1 MIVADFRSIMKKLFL
16 MGAVAS
22 LGLLASCSSDDDLST
37 GGNGKDGLQQ
47 IKIGMGVQANVATRG
62 TGTVGAVGAENNT
75 WAKQTVNVYMLNK
88 GTLDLAKFGEDPIYE
103 NTVLTTPADNASG
116 IATELVEG
124 VPQYKYY
131 PTTKTAFD
139 FWGYRL
145 DDADATTAADQE
157 GSATAAAIKSNK
169 FVPYTSGDSL
179 LIGFNIDG
187 TQDIMAGKAVPT
199 EEEIAKCGGE
209 DNIYSAFAARRD
221 VQPNIKFE
229 HLLSRLNFQV
239 LAGAESTTD
248 ANTGVKVTGITV
260 KSKATGKLVIA
271 YKGAETTFANV
282 SDQLIVDKYA
292 DEVKEAA
299 LYKDLVVKQR
309 AASSTSLTDNLVDLD
324 PVTPKWNNGM
334 AMATQVGEALLA
346 IPADKY
352 EITINLKQK
361 VQVKGDK
368 GHPTDPDDFQEKEYT
383 YTADL
388 KNTVNPEKGFE
399 PGYSYNVTITV
410 YGLSEIQITTTL
422 IPWKDGGNIEMN
434 PEDETFGA
442 TTTNNAYE
450 WAEIADPTTT
460 GATVEPTTYA
470 TVEAL
475 KAAVAANASNSGKIY
490 KVGSTETDWTYYQC
504 KVKVVTPAPTV
515 KYEFDTYEF
524 QEGDVV
530 EAGEFADLDAL
541 KDAVTADDTTE
552 GKIYKVGTSE
562 PYSYYKVTKHVTG
575 A

>member
-1 MIVADFRSIMKKLFL
+1 MKKLFL

-62 TGTVGAVGAENNT
+62 TGTVGAVGEKENT

-116 IATELVEG
+116 IATELVGG
-124 VPQYKYY
+124 VAQYKYY

-145 DDADATTAADQE
+145 DDADVTAAEDRD

-199 EEEIAKCGGE
+199 EEEIAKCGSE

-271 YKGAETTFANV
+271 YKGEAAFENV
-282 SDQLIVDKYA
+282 SNQLIVDKYA

-309 AASSTSLTDNLVDLD
+309 GATAALTENLVDLE

-368 GHPTDPDDFQEKEYT
+368 NHPTDPDDFQEKEYT

-442 TTTNNAYE
+442 TTANKAYE
-450 WAEIADPTTT
+450 WAALEGDPTTT

-490 KVGSTETDWTYYQC
+490 KVGSTETGWTYYQC
-504 KVKVVTPAPTV
+504 KVKATTPAPTPTV
-515 KYEFDTYEF
+515 TFEFDTYTF
-524 QEGDVV
+524 QEGVDTA
-530 EAGEFADLDAL
+530 EEPAYDTLELL
-541 KDAVTADDTTE
+541 KAAVTADATTE

-562 PYSYYKVTKHVTG
+562 PYTYYKVTKHTSG
-575 A
+575 E

>member
-1 MIVADFRSIMKKLFL
+1 

-62 TGTVGAVGAENNT
+62 TGTVGAVGEKENK
-75 WAKQTVNVYMLNK
+75 WANQTVNVYMLNK
-88 GTLDLAKFGEDPIYE
+88 GTLELAKFGEDPIYN
-103 NTVLTTPADNASG
+103 NTVLTTPDGNVSG
-116 IATELVEG
+116 IATELVNG
-124 VPQYKYY
+124 VAQYKYY

-145 DDADATTAADQE
+145 DDANDTTATNQE
-157 GSATAAAIKSNK
+157 GSATAAAIENNK
-169 FVPYTSGDSL
+169 FVPYISGDSL
-179 LIGFNIDG
+179 LIGFKIDG

-199 EEEIAKCGGE
+199 DEEITKCGGA

-239 LAGAESTTD
+239 LDGKKTETTD
-248 ANTGVKVTGITV
+248 PDKAVKVTGITV

-271 YKGAETTFANV
+271 YQGETTTFANV
-282 SDQLIVDKYA
+282 SDQLIVDKDDDA
-292 DEVKEAA
+292 EKDAA
-299 LYKDLVVKQR
+299 LLKELKVMQRNGSNLNADLV
-309 AASSTSLTDNLVDLD
+309 ALE

-346 IPADKY
+346 IPADQY
-352 EITINLKQK
+352 EITINLEQQ

-368 GHPTDPDDFQEKEYT
+368 DHPTPDDYQPKKYT

-388 KNTVNPEKGFE
+388 KNTVNQENGFE

-434 PEDETFGA
+434 PEDETFGEN
-442 TTTNNAYE
+442 TTNNAYE
-450 WAEIADPTTT
+450 WVKLDSKPA
-460 GATVEPTTYA
+460 GAIFEETKYA
-470 TVEAL
+470 TVDDL
-475 KAAVAANASNSGKIY
+475 KKAVVPNASNSGKIY
-490 KVGSTETDWTYYQC
+490 MVGTGEPYEYYQC
-504 KVKVVTPAPTV
+504 KVKVVTPAPTPTV
-515 KYEFDTYEF
+515 TFELTDYTSSYNEGSDVIAGTYENLTKL
-524 QEGDVV
+524 E
-530 EAGEFADLDAL
+530 EAGVAKEEN
-541 KDAVTADDTTE
+541 E
-552 GKIYKVGTSE
+552 GKIYKVGTEESG
-562 PYSYYKVTKHVTG
+562 YTYYKVTKHNSG
-575 A
+575 E

>member
-1 MIVADFRSIMKKLFL
+1 

-62 TGTVGAVGAENNT
+62 TGTVGAVGEKENT
-75 WAKQTVNVYMLNK
+75 WANQTVNVYMLNK
-88 GTLDLAKFGEDPIYE
+88 GTLELAKFGEDPIYN
-103 NTVLTTPADNASG
+103 NTVLTTPDGNASG
-116 IATELVEG
+116 IATELVDG
-124 VPQYKYY
+124 VAQYKYY

-145 DDADATTAADQE
+145 DDANDTTATDQD
-157 GSATAAAIKSNK
+157 GSATAAAIKNNK

-179 LIGFNIDG
+179 LIGFKIDG

-199 EEEIAKCGGE
+199 EEEITKCGGK

-239 LAGAESTTD
+239 LDGKKTETTD
-248 ANTGVKVTGITV
+248 PDKAVKVTGITV

-271 YKGAETTFANV
+271 YQGAKTTFENV
-282 SDQLIVDKYA
+282 SDQLIVDKDA
-292 DEVKEAA
+292 DSEKDAA
-299 LYKDLVVKQR
+299 LLKELKVKQR
-309 AASSTSLTDNLVDLD
+309 ESASSPLTDNLVDLK

-368 GHPTDPDDFQEKEYT
+368 GTPQEGDFEEKEYT
-383 YTADL
+383 YEADL
-388 KNTVNPEKGFE
+388 KNTVNQEKGFE

-422 IPWKDGGNIEMN
+422 TPWKDGGNIEMN

-442 TTTNNAYE
+442 TTTNNDYE
-450 WAEIADPTTT
+450 WAKIADPTGTPSVK
-460 GATVEPTTYA
+460 VEETTYA
-470 TVEAL
+470 TVDNL

-490 KVGSTETDWTYYQC
+490 KVGTGDPYEYYQC
-504 KVKVVTPAPTV
+504 KVKVVTPAPTPTV
-515 KYEFDTYEF
+515 TFELTDYTTSYNEESDPIAYTYKNYPEL
-524 QEGDVV
+524 E
-530 EAGEFADLDAL
+530 EAGVA
-541 KDAVTADDTTE
+541 TAENE
-552 GKIYKVGTSE
+552 GKIYQVGTSA
-562 PYSYYKVTKHVTG
+562 PYTYYKVTKHTSG
-575 A
+575 E

>member
-1 MIVADFRSIMKKLFL
+1 

-62 TGTVGAVGAENNT
+62 TGTVGAVGEKENT

-88 GTLDLAKFGEDPIYE
+88 GTLDLAMFGDDPIYE

-116 IATELVEG
+116 IATEFVND

-145 DDADATTAADQE
+145 DDANDTTATNQE
-157 GSATAAAIKSNK
+157 GSATAAAIENNK
-169 FVPYTSGDSL
+169 FVPYTNGDSL
-179 LIGFNIDG
+179 LIGFKIDG

-199 EEEIAKCGGE
+199 EEDIRKCDGE
-209 DNIYSAFAARRD
+209 ANIYSAFAARRD
-221 VQPNIKFE
+221 VQPKIKFE

-239 LAGAESTTD
+239 LDGKKTETTD
-248 ANTGVKVTGITV
+248 PDKAVKVTGITV

-271 YKGAETTFANV
+271 YQGAETTFENV
-282 SDQLIVDKYA
+282 SDQLIVDKDA
-292 DEVKEAA
+292 DSEKDAA
-299 LYKDLVVKQR
+299 LLKELKVKQR
-309 AASSTSLTDNLVDLD
+309 AEGAPLTQNLEDLT

-368 GHPTDPDDFQEKEYT
+368 GTPQEGDFEEKEYT
-383 YTADL
+383 YEADL

-434 PEDETFGA
+434 PEDETFGE

-450 WAEIADPTTT
+450 WAEIADPTSTPSVK
-460 GATVEPTTYA
+460 VEETTYA
-470 TVEAL
+470 TVDDL

-490 KVGSTETDWTYYQC
+490 KVGSEGSWKYYQC
-504 KVKVVTPAPTV
+504 KVKATTPAPAPTV
-515 KYEFDTYEF
+515 TYEFDTYTF
-524 QEGDVV
+524 QEGVDTA
-530 EAGEFADLDAL
+530 EEPAYDTLELL
-541 KDAVTADDTTE
+541 KAAVTADATTE
-552 GKIYKVGTSE
+552 GKIYKVGTSD
-562 PYSYYKVTKHVTG
+562 PYTYYKVTKHTSG
-575 A
+575 E

>member
-1 MIVADFRSIMKKLFL
+1 MKKLFL

-62 TGTVGAVGAENNT
+62 TGTVGAVGEKENT

-116 IATELVEG
+116 IATELVGG
-124 VPQYKYY
+124 VAQYKYY

-145 DDADATTAADQE
+145 DDADVTAAEDRD

-199 EEEIAKCGGE
+199 EEEIAKCGSE

-271 YKGAETTFANV
+271 YKGEAAFENV
-282 SDQLIVDKYA
+282 SNQLIVDKYA

-309 AASSTSLTDNLVDLD
+309 GATAALTENLVDLE

-368 GHPTDPDDFQEKEYT
+368 NHPTDPDDFQEKEYT

-442 TTTNNAYE
+442 TTANKAYE
-450 WAEIADPTTT
+450 WAALEGDPTTT

-470 TVEAL
+470 TVEDL

-490 KVGSTETDWTYYQC
+490 KVGSTETGWTYYQC
-504 KVKVVTPAPTV
+504 KVKATTPAPTPTV
-515 KYEFDTYEF
+515 TFEFDTYTF
-524 QEGDVV
+524 QEGVDTA
-530 EAGEFADLDAL
+530 EEPAYDTLELL
-541 KDAVTADDTTE
+541 KAAVTADETTE

-562 PYSYYKVTKHVTG
+562 PYTYYKVTKHTSG
-575 A
+575 E

>member
-1 MIVADFRSIMKKLFL
+1 

-62 TGTVGAVGAENNT
+62 TGTVGAVGEKENT

-199 EEEIAKCGGE
+199 EEEITKCGGE

-221 VQPNIKFE
+221 VQPNIKFD

-271 YKGAETTFANV
+271 YQGAETTFANV

-309 AASSTSLTDNLVDLD
+309 AASSTSLTDNLVDLE

-442 TTTNNAYE
+442 TTANNAYE
-450 WAEIADPTTT
+450 WAALAAEPA
-460 GATVEPTTYA
+460 GATVEATTYESL
-470 TVEAL
+470 EAL

-490 KVGSTETDWTYYQC
+490 KVGSTETGWTYYQC
-504 KVKVVTPAPTV
+504 KVKATTPAPTPTV
-515 KYEFDTYEF
+515 TFEFDTYTF
-524 QEGDVV
+524 QEGVDTA
-530 EAGEFADLDAL
+530 EEPAYDTLELL
-541 KDAVTADDTTE
+541 KAAVTADATTE
-552 GKIYKVGTSE
+552 GKIYKVGTSD
-562 PYSYYKVTKHVTG
+562 PYTYYKVTKHTSG
-575 A
+575 E

>member
-1 MIVADFRSIMKKLFL
+1 MKKLFL

-62 TGTVGAVGAENNT
+62 TGTVGAVGEKENT
-75 WAKQTVNVYMLNK
+75 WANQTVNVYMLNK

-116 IATELVEG
+116 IATEFDRDGTTPL
-124 VPQYKYY
+124 YKYY

-145 DDADATTAADQE
+145 DDANKATGIENQE
-157 GSATAAAIKSNK
+157 GTDSKVAVKNGE
-169 FVPYTSGDSL
+169 FVPYISSDSL
-179 LIGFNIDG
+179 LIGFQIDG

-199 EEEIAKCGGE
+199 DVDITKCGGE

-239 LAGAESTTD
+239 LDGKKTETKDENKA
-248 ANTGVKVTGITV
+248 VKVTGITV

-271 YKGAETTFANV
+271 YKGEAAFKNV
-282 SDQLIVDKYA
+282 SNQLIVDRDDDAEK
-292 DEVKEAA
+292 DAA
-299 LYKDLVVKQR
+299 LLKELKVKQR
-309 AASSTSLTDNLVDLD
+309 ASASSPLTDNLVDLQ

-352 EITINLKQK
+352 EITINLQQR

-368 GHPTDPDDFQEKEYT
+368 KNPNEETDFQNKEYT

-388 KNTVNPEKGFE
+388 KNTVNPENGFE

-410 YGLSEIQITTTL
+410 YGLSEIVITTTL
-422 IPWKDGGNIEMN
+422 TPWKDGGNIEMN

-442 TTTNNAYE
+442 TTANNAYE
-450 WAEIADPTTT
+450 WAEIVDPTGTL
-460 GATVEPTTYA
+460 GVQVEKTTYESLDSLE
-470 TVEAL
+470 T
-475 KAAVAANASNSGKIY
+475 AVAANASNSGKIY
-490 KVGSTETDWTYYQC
+490 KVGTGEPYKYYQC
-504 KVKVVTPAPTV
+504 KVKVGTTPAPAATYTLDEYTFQV
-515 KYEFDTYEF
+515 GDAEEATYDTKE
-524 QEGDVV
+524 Q
-530 EAGEFADLDAL
+530 LDA
-541 KDAVTADDTTE
+541 AGVATAENE
-552 GKIYKVGTSE
+552 GKIYKVGTSD
-562 PYSYYKVTKHVTG
+562 PYTYYKVTKHTSG
-575 A
+575 E

>member
-1 MIVADFRSIMKKLFL
+1 MKKLFL

-62 TGTVGAVGAENNT
+62 TGTVGAVGEKENT

-124 VPQYKYY
+124 VAQYKYY

-145 DDADATTAADQE
+145 DDANDTTATDQD

-169 FVPYTSGDSL
+169 FVPYISGDSL
-179 LIGFNIDG
+179 LIGFKIDG

-199 EEEIAKCGGE
+199 DEEITKCGGA

-248 ANTGVKVTGITV
+248 DNTGVKVTGITV

-271 YKGAETTFANV
+271 YKGAAAFENV
-282 SDQLIVDKYA
+282 SDQLIVDKY
-292 DEVKEAA
+292 ENPETEAA

-309 AASSTSLTDNLVDLD
+309 TLGAPLTQNLEALE

-334 AMATQVGEALLA
+334 ALATQVGEALLA

-352 EITINLKQK
+352 DITINLQQK

-368 GHPTDPDDFQEKEYT
+368 NSPVDPDDFQTKDYT
-383 YTADL
+383 YTAEL
-388 KNTVNPEKGFE
+388 NNTVNPEKGFE

-410 YGLSEIQITTTL
+410 YGLSEIKITTTL

-450 WAEIADPTTT
+450 WVALEGDPTLT
-460 GATVEPTTYA
+460 GATAETTTY
-470 TVEAL
+470 ESLDAL

-490 KVGSTETDWTYYQC
+490 KVGSEGSWTYYQC
-504 KVKVVTPAPTV
+504 KVKVVTPPAPAATYTLDEYTFQV
-515 KYEFDTYEF
+515 GDAEEATYDTKE
-524 QEGDVV
+524 Q
-530 EAGEFADLDAL
+530 LDA
-541 KDAVTADDTTE
+541 AGVATAENE
-552 GKIYKVGTSE
+552 GKIYKVGTSD
-562 PYSYYKVTKHVTG
+562 PYTYYKVTKHTSG
-575 A
+575 E

>member
-1 MIVADFRSIMKKLFL
+1 

-62 TGTVGAVGAENNT
+62 TGTVGAVGAENNK
-75 WAKQTVNVYMLNK
+75 WAGQAVNVYMLDK
-88 GTLDLAKFGEDPIYE
+88 GTLDLAKFGGVPIYE
-103 NTVLTTPADNASG
+103 NTVLTTPTDNASG
-116 IATELVEG
+116 IATELVGG
-124 VPQYKYY
+124 VAQYKYY

-145 DDADATTAADQE
+145 DDADVTAAGDQD
-157 GSATAAAIKSNK
+157 GSATAAAIENNK
-169 FVPYTSGDSL
+169 FVPYISSDSL
-179 LIGFNIDG
+179 LIGFKIDG

-199 EEEIAKCGGE
+199 VEEIAKCGGE
-209 DNIYSAFAARRD
+209 DNIYSAFAARRE

-239 LAGAESTTD
+239 LDGKKTETTD
-248 ANTGVKVTGITV
+248 PDKAVKVTGITV

-271 YKGAETTFANV
+271 YKGAAAFENV
-282 SDQLIVDKYA
+282 SDQLIVDNDA
-292 DEVKEAA
+292 DSVKDAA
-299 LYKDLVVKQR
+299 LLKELKVMKR
-309 AASSTSLTDNLVDLD
+309 ADGAALTDKLVDLT

-368 GHPTDPDDFQEKEYT
+368 GTPQEGDFEEKEYT
-383 YTADL
+383 YEADL
-388 KNTVNPEKGFE
+388 TNTVNPEKGFE

-410 YGLSEIQITTTL
+410 YGLSEIVITTTL
-422 IPWKDGGNIEMN
+422 TPWKDGGNIEMN
-434 PEDETFGA
+434 PEDETFGE
-442 TTTNNAYE
+442 TTANNAYE
-450 WAEIADPTTT
+450 WAEIADPTGTL
-460 GATVEPTTYA
+460 GVQVEKTTYA
-470 TVEAL
+470 TVDDL

-490 KVGSTETDWTYYQC
+490 KVGSEGSWKYYQC
-504 KVKVVTPAPTV
+504 KVKVVTPPAPAA
-515 KYEFDTYEF
+515 TYTLETYTF
-524 QEGDVV
+524 QVGVDHV
-530 EAGEFADLDAL
+530 EASYDTKEQLEADGVA
-541 KDAVTADDTTE
+541 TAENE
-552 GKIYKVGTSE
+552 GKIYQVGTSD
-562 PYSYYKVTKHVTG
+562 PYTYYMVTKHTSG
-575 A
+575 E

>member
-1 MIVADFRSIMKKLFL
+1 

-62 TGTVGAVGAENNT
+62 TGTVGAVGEKENT
-75 WAKQTVNVYMLNK
+75 WANQTVNVYMLNK
-88 GTLDLAKFGEDPIYE
+88 GTLDLAKFGDDPIYD

-124 VPQYKYY
+124 KAQYKYY

-145 DDADATTAADQE
+145 DDANKATGIEDQE
-157 GSATAAAIKSNK
+157 GTDSKVAVTSGE

-179 LIGFNIDG
+179 LIGFKIDG

-199 EEEIAKCGGE
+199 EEEITKCGGE
-209 DNIYSAFAARRD
+209 DNIYSAFAARRE

-239 LAGAESTTD
+239 LAGAESTT
-248 ANTGVKVTGITV
+248 NTKTGVNVTGITV

-271 YKGAETTFANV
+271 YQGEATTFANV
-282 SDQLIVDKYA
+282 SDQLIVDKDA
-292 DEVKEAA
+292 DAEKDAA
-299 LYKDLVVKQR
+299 LLKELKVMQRDGSNLNADLVALQ
-309 AASSTSLTDNLVDLD
+309 

-334 AMATQVGEALLA
+334 ALATQVGEALLA

-352 EITINLKQK
+352 EITINLKQR

-368 GHPTDPDDFQEKEYT
+368 NSPNEETDFQDKEYT

-410 YGLSEIQITTTL
+410 YGLSEIKITTTL

-442 TTTNNAYE
+442 TTANNAYE
-450 WAEIADPTTT
+450 WAEIADPTAA
-460 GATVEPTTYA
+460 GADVETTTYESL
-470 TVEAL
+470 EAL
-475 KAAVAANASNSGKIY
+475 QAAVAANASNSGKIY
-490 KVGSTETDWTYYQC
+490 NVGTAETSWKWYQC
-504 KVKVVTPAPTV
+504 KVKTTTPAPAPTV
-515 KYEFDTYEF
+515 TYEFDTYTF
-524 QEGDVV
+524 QEGDPVV
-530 EAGEFADLDAL
+530 ATYGTLEEL
-541 KDAVTADDTTE
+541 KAAVTADNTTE
-552 GKIYKVGTSE
+552 NNIYKVGTGE
-562 PYSYYKVTKHVTG
+562 PYSYYKVTKHTTG
-575 A
+575 E

>member
-1 MIVADFRSIMKKLFL
+1 

-88 GTLDLAKFGEDPIYE
+88 GTLDVAMFGTDPIYE
-103 NTVLTTPADNASG
+103 NTVLTTPTDNASG
-116 IATELVEG
+116 IASELDEHG
-124 VPQYKYY
+124 VAQYKYY

-145 DDADATTAADQE
+145 DDADVTAAGDQD
-157 GSATAAAIKSNK
+157 GSATAAAIKSGK
-169 FVPYTSGDSL
+169 FVPYTSEDSL
-179 LIGFNIDG
+179 LIGFQIDG

-199 EEEIAKCGGE
+199 EEEMNKCGGE
-209 DNIYSAFAARRD
+209 ENIYSAFAARRD

-271 YKGAETTFANV
+271 YKGAAAFENV
-282 SDQLIVDKYA
+282 SDQLIVDKY
-292 DEVKEAA
+292 ENPETEAA

-309 AASSTSLTDNLVDLD
+309 TDGAPLTDNLVDLD

-334 AMATQVGEALLA
+334 ALATQVGEALLA
-346 IPADKY
+346 IPANEY
-352 EITINLKQK
+352 EITINLQQK

-368 GHPTDPDDFQEKEYT
+368 GHPTDPDDFQTKDYT
-383 YTADL
+383 YTAEL
-388 KNTVNPEKGFE
+388 KNTVNPDKGFE

-442 TTTNNAYE
+442 TTANNAYE
-450 WAEIADPTTT
+450 WALLDAEPT

-490 KVGSTETDWTYYQC
+490 KVGSTETGWTYYQC
-504 KVKVVTPAPTV
+504 KVKATTPAPTV
-515 KYEFDTYEF
+515 TFEFDTYTF
-524 QEGDVV
+524 QEGVDTA
-530 EAGEFADLDAL
+530 EEPAYATLELL
-541 KDAVTADDTTE
+541 KAAVTADATTE

-562 PYSYYKVTKHVTG
+562 PYTYYKVTKHTSG
-575 A
+575 E

>member
-1 MIVADFRSIMKKLFL
+1 MKKLFL

-88 GTLDLAKFGEDPIYE
+88 GTLDLAKFGDDPIYE

-116 IATELVEG
+116 IASELVGG

-145 DDADATTAADQE
+145 DDANDATGTADQE
-157 GSATAAAIKSNK
+157 GTDSKVAVTSGKY
-169 FVPYTSGDSL
+169 VPYTSGDSL
-179 LIGFNIDG
+179 LIGFKIDG

-199 EEEIAKCGGE
+199 EEEIAKCGGV

-248 ANTGVKVTGITV
+248 VNTGVKVTGITV

-271 YKGAETTFANV
+271 YQGEATTFANV
-282 SDQLIVDKYA
+282 SDQLIVDKDA
-292 DEVKEAA
+292 DAEKDAA
-299 LYKDLVVKQR
+299 LLKELKVMQR
-309 AASSTSLTDNLVDLD
+309 DASSTSLTDNLVDLQ

-334 AMATQVGEALLA
+334 ALATQVGEALLA
-346 IPADKY
+346 IPANEY
-352 EITINLKQK
+352 EITINLQQK

-368 GHPTDPDDFQEKEYT
+368 SSPTDPDDFQTKDYT

-388 KNTVNPEKGFE
+388 KNTVNPDKGFE

-442 TTTNNAYE
+442 TTANNAYE
-450 WAEIADPTTT
+450 WVALEGDPTLT
-460 GATVEPTTYA
+460 GATAETTTYESL
-470 TVEAL
+470 EAL

-490 KVGSTETDWTYYQC
+490 KVGSTETGWTYYQC
-504 KVKVVTPAPTV
+504 KVKVVTPPAPAAT
-515 KYEFDTYEF
+515 YTFDEYTF
-524 QEGDVV
+524 QEGDAV
-530 EAGEFADLDAL
+530 EATYGTKEELEGAVRANAD
-541 KDAVTADDTTE
+541 TE
-552 GKIYKVGTSE
+552 NKIYKVGTD
-562 PYSYYKVTKHVTG
+562 PDVKYYKVTKHVAG

>member
-1 MIVADFRSIMKKLFL
+1 MKKLFL

-37 GGNGKDGLQQ
+37 GGNSKDGLQQ

-62 TGTVGAVGAENNT
+62 TGTVGAVGEKDNT

-88 GTLDLAKFGEDPIYE
+88 GTLDVAKFGEDPIYE

-116 IATELVEG
+116 IATELVG
-124 VPQYKYY
+124 GLAQYKYY

-145 DDADATTAADQE
+145 DDAVKTTAEDQD
-157 GSATAAAIKSNK
+157 GSATAAAIKSGR
-169 FVPYTSGDSL
+169 FVPYTSEDSL
-179 LIGFNIDG
+179 LIGFKIDG

-199 EEEIAKCGGE
+199 EDEITACGGE
-209 DNIYSAFAARRD
+209 DNIYSAFAARRN

-239 LAGAESTTD
+239 LDGKDTPTTD
-248 ANTGVKVTGITV
+248 EDKAVKVTGITV

-271 YKGAETTFANV
+271 YKGEAAFENV
-282 SDQLIVDKYA
+282 SNQLIVDKYA
-292 DEVKEAA
+292 DEEKEAA
-299 LYKDLVVKQR
+299 LYTDLVVKQR
-309 AASSTSLTDNLVDLD
+309 AEHALLTDNLVDLQ

-352 EITINLKQK
+352 EITINLQQK

-368 GHPTDPDDFQEKEYT
+368 ATPQEDDFQTKDYT
-383 YTADL
+383 YVADL
-388 KNTVNPEKGFE
+388 KNTVNPDKGFE

-422 IPWKDGGNIEMN
+422 TPWKDGGNIEMN

-442 TTTNNAYE
+442 TTTNKAYE
-450 WAEIADPTTT
+450 WAEIADPTTA
-460 GATVEPTTYA
+460 GADVETTTYESL
-470 TVEAL
+470 EAL
-475 KAAVAANASNSGKIY
+475 QAAVAANASNSGKIY
-490 KVGSTETDWTYYQC
+490 KVGTAETSWKWYQC
-504 KVKVVTPAPTV
+504 KVKTTTPAPTV
-515 KYEFDTYEF
+515 TYSFDEYTLQESETEEATYETL
-524 QEGDVV
+524 EK
-530 EAGEFADLDAL
+530 L
-541 KDAVTADDTTE
+541 KAAVTANESTE
-552 GKIYKVGTSE
+552 NKIYKVGTSD
-562 PYSYYKVTKHVTG
+562 PYTYYKVTKHTTG
-575 A
+575 E

>member
-1 MIVADFRSIMKKLFL
+1 MKKLFL

-62 TGTVGAVGAENNT
+62 TGTVGAVGEKENT
-75 WAKQTVNVYMLNK
+75 WANQTVNVYMLNK
-88 GTLDLAKFGEDPIYE
+88 GTLDLAMFGEDPIYE

-116 IATELVEG
+116 IATEFVND

-145 DDADATTAADQE
+145 DDANDTTATDQE
-157 GSATAAAIKSNK
+157 GSATAAAIENNK
-169 FVPYTSGDSL
+169 FVPYLSGDSL
-179 LIGFNIDG
+179 LIGFKIDG

-209 DNIYSAFAARRD
+209 ENIYSAFAARRE

-239 LAGAESTTD
+239 LDGKKTEPTD
-248 ANTGVKVTGITV
+248 EDKAVKVTGITV

-271 YKGAETTFANV
+271 YKGAAAFENV
-282 SDQLIVDKYA
+282 SDQLIVDKDA
-292 DEVKEAA
+292 DSEKDAA
-299 LYKDLVVKQR
+299 LLKELKVKQR
-309 AASSTSLTDNLVDLD
+309 AEGAPLTQNLEDLT

-368 GHPTDPDDFQEKEYT
+368 LTPQEGDFEEKEYT
-383 YTADL
+383 YEADL
-388 KNTVNPEKGFE
+388 KNTANPGQGFE

-434 PEDETFGA
+434 PEDETFGE
-442 TTTNNAYE
+442 TTANNAYE
-450 WAEIADPTTT
+450 WAEIADPTGTL
-460 GATVEPTTYA
+460 GVQVEKTTYA
-470 TVEAL
+470 TVDDL

-490 KVGSTETDWTYYQC
+490 KVGSEGSWTYYQC
-504 KVKVVTPAPTV
+504 KVKVVTPPAPTPTV
-515 KYEFDTYEF
+515 TFELTDYTTSYNEGSDDIAGTYTNFSEL
-524 QEGDVV
+524 E
-530 EAGEFADLDAL
+530 EAGVAKEENVD
-541 KDAVTADDTTE
+541 
-552 GKIYKVGTSE
+552 KIYKVGTVESG
-562 PYSYYKVTKHVTG
+562 YTYYKVTKKTSG
-575 A
+575 E

>member
-1 MIVADFRSIMKKLFL
+1 

-37 GGNGKDGLQQ
+37 GGNGKDGLQK

-62 TGTVGAVGAENNT
+62 TGTVGAVGEKENT

-88 GTLDLAKFGEDPIYE
+88 GTLDLAMFGTTDPKPIYD

-116 IATELVEG
+116 IASELDENG
-124 VPQYKYY
+124 VAQYKYY
-131 PTTKTAFD
+131 PTTNTAFD

-145 DDADATTAADQE
+145 DDANKATGIEDQE
-157 GSATAAAIKSNK
+157 GTDSKVAVTSGQ

-179 LIGFNIDG
+179 LIGFKIDG

-199 EEEIAKCGGE
+199 EEEITKCGGE
-209 DNIYSAFAARRD
+209 NNIYSAFAARRE

-239 LAGAESTTD
+239 LDGKKTETTD
-248 ANTGVKVTGITV
+248 PDKAVKVTGITV

-271 YKGAETTFANV
+271 YKGEAAFENV
-282 SDQLIVDKYA
+282 SDQLIVDKDA
-292 DEVKEAA
+292 DTEKDAA
-299 LYKDLVVKQR
+299 LLKELEVKQR
-309 AASSTSLTDNLVDLD
+309 ADGAPLTQNLEALE

-368 GHPTDPDDFQEKEYT
+368 LNPQEGDFEEKPYT

-410 YGLSEIQITTTL
+410 YGLSEIVITTTL
-422 IPWKDGGNIEMN
+422 TPWKDGGNIEMN

-442 TTTNNAYE
+442 TTANNAYE
-450 WAEIADPTTT
+450 WAEIADPT
-460 GATVEPTTYA
+460 GATVEPTIEPITYA
-470 TVEAL
+470 SVEEL

-490 KVGSTETDWTYYQC
+490 KVDSEGSWKYYQC
-504 KVKVVTPAPTV
+504 KVKVVTPPAPAAT
-515 KYEFDTYEF
+515 YTFDEYTF
-524 QEGDVV
+524 QEGDAV
-530 EAGEFADLDAL
+530 EATYETKGELEA
-541 KDAVTADDTTE
+541 AVTANADTE
-552 GKIYKVGTSE
+552 NKIYKVGTSD
-562 PYSYYKVTKHVTG
+562 PYTYYIVKKQVG

>member
-1 MIVADFRSIMKKLFL
+1 

-37 GGNGKDGLQQ
+37 GGNGKDGLQK

-62 TGTVGAVGAENNT
+62 TGTVGAVGEKENT

-88 GTLDLAKFGEDPIYE
+88 GTLDLAKFGEDPIYK

-116 IATELVEG
+116 IASELDEHG
-124 VPQYKYY
+124 VAQYKYY

-145 DDADATTAADQE
+145 DDADVTAAEDKE

-169 FVPYTSGDSL
+169 FVPYTNGDSL

-199 EEEIAKCGGE
+199 EEEITKCGGE

-239 LAGAESTTD
+239 LDGKKTETTD
-248 ANTGVKVTGITV
+248 EDKAVKVTGITV

-271 YKGAETTFANV
+271 YQGEATTFANV
-282 SDQLIVDKYA
+282 SDQLIVDKDA
-292 DEVKEAA
+292 DAEKDAA
-299 LYKDLVVKQR
+299 LLKELKVMKR
-309 AASSTSLTDNLVDLD
+309 ADGAALTDKLVDLT

-352 EITINLKQK
+352 EITINLEQK

-368 GHPTDPDDFQEKEYT
+368 NSPTPDDFQTKEYT
-383 YTADL
+383 YNADL

-422 IPWKDGGNIEMN
+422 TPWKDGGNIEMN

-442 TTTNNAYE
+442 TTANNAYE
-450 WAEIADPTTT
+450 WVKLDSEPA
-460 GATVEPTTYA
+460 GATFEPTTYA
-470 TVEAL
+470 TVDDL

-490 KVGSTETDWTYYQC
+490 KVGSEGSWTYYQC
-504 KVKVVTPAPTV
+504 KVKVVTPPAPAAT
-515 KYEFDTYEF
+515 YTFDEYTF
-524 QEGDVV
+524 QEGDAV
-530 EAGEFADLDAL
+530 EATYGTKEELE
-541 KDAVTADDTTE
+541 DAVTANADTE
-552 GKIYKVGTSE
+552 NKIYKVGTD
-562 PYSYYKVTKHVTG
+562 PDVKYYKVTKHVAG

>member
-1 MIVADFRSIMKKLFL
+1 MKKLFL

-37 GGNGKDGLQQ
+37 GGNGKDGLQK

-62 TGTVGAVGAENNT
+62 TGTVGAVGEKENT

-88 GTLDLAKFGEDPIYE
+88 GTLDLAMFGTDPIYE
-103 NTVLTTPADNASG
+103 NAVLTTPDGNASG
-116 IATELVEG
+116 IATEFDGDGTTPL
-124 VPQYKYY
+124 YKYY
-131 PTTKTAFD
+131 PTDKNAFD

-145 DDADATTAADQE
+145 DDANDTTATDQD
-157 GSATAAAIKSNK
+157 GSATAAAIKNNK

-179 LIGFNIDG
+179 LIGFKIDG

-199 EEEIAKCGGE
+199 EEEINKCGGE
-209 DNIYSAFAARRD
+209 TNIYSAFAARRE

-239 LAGAESTTD
+239 LAGAQSTTD

-271 YKGAETTFANV
+271 YKGEATFENV
-282 SDQLIVDKYA
+282 SNQLIVDKYA

-309 AASSTSLTDNLVDLD
+309 GATAALTENLVDLE

-334 AMATQVGEALLA
+334 ALATQVGEALLA

-368 GHPTDPDDFQEKEYT
+368 NHPNEATDFQEKEYK
-383 YTADL
+383 YVADL
-388 KNTVNPEKGFE
+388 KNTVNPENGFE

-490 KVGSTETDWTYYQC
+490 KVGSDGSWTYYQC
-504 KVKVVTPAPTV
+504 KVKATTPTPAPTV
-515 KYEFDTYEF
+515 SYTFDEYSFVDGVDTAEEPAY
-524 QEGDVV
+524 D
-530 EAGEFADLDAL
+530 DLDAL
-541 KDAVTADDTTE
+541 KVAITPSETTE
-552 GKIYKVGTSE
+552 NKIYKVGTGE
-562 PYSYYKVTKHVTG
+562 PYTYYKVTKHTSG
-575 A
+575 E

>member
-1 MIVADFRSIMKKLFL
+1 

-37 GGNGKDGLQQ
+37 GGNGKDGLQK

-62 TGTVGAVGAENNT
+62 TGTVGAVGEKENT

-88 GTLDLAKFGEDPIYE
+88 GTLDLAMFGTTDPKPIYD

-116 IATELVEG
+116 IASELDENG
-124 VPQYKYY
+124 VAQYKYY
-131 PTTKTAFD
+131 PTTNTAFD

-145 DDADATTAADQE
+145 DDANKATGIEDQE
-157 GSATAAAIKSNK
+157 GTDSKVAVTSGQ

-179 LIGFNIDG
+179 LIGFKIDG

-199 EEEIAKCGGE
+199 EEEITKCGGE
-209 DNIYSAFAARRD
+209 NNIYSAFAARRE

-239 LAGAESTTD
+239 LDGKKTETTD
-248 ANTGVKVTGITV
+248 PDKAVKVTGITV

-271 YKGAETTFANV
+271 YKGEAAFENV
-282 SDQLIVDKYA
+282 SDQLIVDKDA
-292 DEVKEAA
+292 DTEKDAA
-299 LYKDLVVKQR
+299 LLKELEVKQR
-309 AASSTSLTDNLVDLD
+309 ADGAPLTQNLEALE

-368 GHPTDPDDFQEKEYT
+368 LNPQEGDFEEKPYT

-410 YGLSEIQITTTL
+410 YGLSEIVITTTL
-422 IPWKDGGNIEMN
+422 TPWKDGGNIEMN

-442 TTTNNAYE
+442 TTANNAYE
-450 WAEIADPTTT
+450 WVALEGDPTLT
-460 GATVEPTTYA
+460 GATAEKTTYESL
-470 TVEAL
+470 EAL
-475 KAAVAANASNSGKIY
+475 QKAVAANASNSGKIY
-490 KVGSTETDWTYYQC
+490 KVGSTETGWTYYQC
-504 KVKVVTPAPTV
+504 KVKATTPAPAPTV
-515 KYEFDTYEF
+515 TFEFDTYTF
-524 QEGDVV
+524 QEGVDTA
-530 EAGEFADLDAL
+530 EEPAYDTIELL
-541 KDAVTADDTTE
+541 KDAVTPSETTE
-552 GKIYKVGTSE
+552 GKIYKVGTGE
-562 PYSYYKVTKHVTG
+562 PYTYYKVTKHTTG
-575 A
+575 E

>member
-1 MIVADFRSIMKKLFL
+1 

-62 TGTVGAVGAENNT
+62 TGTVGAVGEKENT

-116 IATELVEG
+116 IATELVGG
-124 VPQYKYY
+124 VAQYKYY

-145 DDADATTAADQE
+145 DDADVTEAEDRD

-199 EEEIAKCGGE
+199 EEEIAKCGSE

-271 YKGAETTFANV
+271 YKGEAAFENV
-282 SDQLIVDKYA
+282 SNQLIVDKYA
-292 DEVKEAA
+292 DEVKEAT

-309 AASSTSLTDNLVDLD
+309 GATAALTENLVDLE

-368 GHPTDPDDFQEKEYT
+368 NHPTDPDDFQEKEYT

-442 TTTNNAYE
+442 TTANKAYE
-450 WAEIADPTTT
+450 WAALEGDPTTT

-470 TVEAL
+470 TVEDL

-490 KVGSTETDWTYYQC
+490 KVGSTETGWTYYQC
-504 KVKVVTPAPTV
+504 KVKATTPAPTPTV
-515 KYEFDTYEF
+515 TFEFDTYTF
-524 QEGDVV
+524 QEGVDTA
-530 EAGEFADLDAL
+530 EEPAYDTLELL
-541 KDAVTADDTTE
+541 KAAVTADATTE

-562 PYSYYKVTKHVTG
+562 PYTYYKVTKHTSG
-575 A
+575 E

>member
-1 MIVADFRSIMKKLFL
+1 

-37 GGNGKDGLQQ
+37 GGNSKDGLQQ

-62 TGTVGAVGAENNT
+62 TGTVGAVGAENNK

-88 GTLDLAKFGEDPIYE
+88 GTLDVAKFGDDPIYE
-103 NTVLTTPADNASG
+103 NTVLTTPSDNASG
-116 IATELVEG
+116 IATELVG
-124 VPQYKYY
+124 GIAQYKYY

-145 DDADATTAADQE
+145 DDADVTAE
-157 GSATAAAIKSNK
+157 GDRDGSETAAAIKSGS

-179 LIGFNIDG
+179 LIGFKIDG

-199 EEEIAKCGGE
+199 EEEMNKCGGE
-209 DNIYSAFAARRD
+209 ENIYSAFAARRD

-239 LAGAESTTD
+239 LDGKKTETTD
-248 ANTGVKVTGITV
+248 PDKAVKVTGITV

-271 YKGAETTFANV
+271 YQGETTTFANV

-292 DEVKEAA
+292 DEEKEAT
-299 LYKDLVVKQR
+299 LYTDLVVKQR
-309 AASSTSLTDNLVDLD
+309 GEHASLTDNLEDLA

-368 GHPTDPDDFQEKEYT
+368 NSPAEGDFEEKPYT

-422 IPWKDGGNIEMN
+422 TPWKDGGNIEMN

-450 WAEIADPTTT
+450 WAEITDPTGTL
-460 GATVEPTTYA
+460 GVEVEATPYA
-470 TVEAL
+470 TVEDL
-475 KAAVAANASNSGKIY
+475 KTAVAANASNSGKIY
-490 KVGSTETDWTYYQC
+490 KVGTDGSWTYYQC
-504 KVKVVTPAPTV
+504 KVKTTTPAPAPTV
-515 KYEFDTYEF
+515 TYTFEEYTL
-524 QEGDVV
+524 QETDAPEADV
-530 EAGEFADLDAL
+530 FTDLDELNASG
-541 KDAVTADDTTE
+541 KNIEDNE
-552 GKIYKVGTSE
+552 GKIYKVGTD
-562 PYSYYKVTKHVTG
+562 PDVKYYKVTKHTTG
-575 A
+575 E

>member
-1 MIVADFRSIMKKLFL
+1 MKKLFL

-62 TGTVGAVGAENNT
+62 TGTVGAVGEKENT
-75 WAKQTVNVYMLNK
+75 WANQTVNVYMLNK
-88 GTLDLAKFGEDPIYE
+88 GTLELAKFGEDPIYD

-116 IATELVEG
+116 IASELDEHG
-124 VPQYKYY
+124 VAQYKYY

-145 DDADATTAADQE
+145 DDANDTTATDQD
-157 GSATAAAIKSNK
+157 GSATAAAIKNNK

-179 LIGFNIDG
+179 LIGFKIDG

-199 EEEIAKCGGE
+199 EDEIIKCGGK

-239 LAGAESTTD
+239 LDGKKTETTD
-248 ANTGVKVTGITV
+248 LDKAVKVTGITV

-271 YKGAETTFANV
+271 YKGAAAFKNV
-282 SDQLIVDKYA
+282 SDQLIVDKDA
-292 DEVKEAA
+292 DSEKDAA
-299 LYKDLVVKQR
+299 LLKELKVKQR
-309 AASSTSLTDNLVDLD
+309 AEGAPLTQNLEDLT

-352 EITINLKQK
+352 EITINLEQE

-368 GHPTDPDDFQEKEYT
+368 DRPTPDDFQTKEYT
-383 YTADL
+383 YNADL
-388 KNTVNPEKGFE
+388 TNTVNPENGFE

-410 YGLSEIQITTTL
+410 YGLSEIVITTTL
-422 IPWKDGGNIEMN
+422 TPWKDGGNIEMN
-434 PEDETFGA
+434 PEDETFGE
-442 TTTNNAYE
+442 TTANNAYE
-450 WAEIADPTTT
+450 WAEIADPTRTL
-460 GATVEPTTYA
+460 GVQVEKTTYA
-470 TVEAL
+470 TVDDL

-490 KVGSTETDWTYYQC
+490 KVGSEGSWKYYQC
-504 KVKVVTPAPTV
+504 KVKVVTPPAPAAT
-515 KYEFDTYEF
+515 YTLDDYTLQDGEAEDAAYDTKEK
-524 QEGDVV
+524 
-530 EAGEFADLDAL
+530 LDA
-541 KDAVTADDTTE
+541 AGVATAENE
-552 GKIYKVGTSE
+552 GKIYKVGTEESG
-562 PYSYYKVTKHVTG
+562 YTYFRVTKHTSG
-575 A
+575 E

>member
-1 MIVADFRSIMKKLFL
+1 MKKLFL

-62 TGTVGAVGAENNT
+62 TGTVGAVGEKENT
-75 WAKQTVNVYMLNK
+75 WANQTVNVYMLNK
-88 GTLDLAKFGEDPIYE
+88 GTLELAKFGEDPIYD

-116 IATELVEG
+116 IASELDEHG
-124 VPQYKYY
+124 VAQYKYY

-145 DDADATTAADQE
+145 DDANDTTATDQD
-157 GSATAAAIKSNK
+157 GSATAAAIKNNK

-179 LIGFNIDG
+179 LIGFKIDG

-199 EEEIAKCGGE
+199 EDEIIKCGGK

-239 LAGAESTTD
+239 LDGKKTETTD
-248 ANTGVKVTGITV
+248 LDKAVKVTGITV

-271 YKGAETTFANV
+271 YQGAETTFENV
-282 SDQLIVDKYA
+282 SDQLIVDKDA
-292 DEVKEAA
+292 DSEKDAA
-299 LYKDLVVKQR
+299 LLKELKVKQR
-309 AASSTSLTDNLVDLD
+309 AEGAPLTQNLEDLT

-352 EITINLKQK
+352 KITINLKQK

-368 GHPTDPDDFQEKEYT
+368 GTPQEGDFEEKEYT
-383 YTADL
+383 YEADL

-422 IPWKDGGNIEMN
+422 TPWKDGGNIEMN

-450 WAEIADPTTT
+450 WVKLDSEPA
-460 GATVEPTTYA
+460 GAIFEPTPYA
-470 TVEAL
+470 TVDDL

-490 KVGSTETDWTYYQC
+490 KVGTGEPYEYYQC
-504 KVKVVTPAPTV
+504 KVNATTPAPAPTV
-515 KYEFDTYEF
+515 TFELTDYTTSYNEESDDIAYTYKTYPEL
-524 QEGDVV
+524 E
-530 EAGEFADLDAL
+530 EAGVA
-541 KDAVTADDTTE
+541 TAENE
-552 GKIYKVGTSE
+552 GKIYQVGTEESG
-562 PYSYYKVTKHVTG
+562 YTYYKVTKHTSG
-575 A
+575 E

>member
-1 MIVADFRSIMKKLFL
+1 MKKLFL

-62 TGTVGAVGAENNT
+62 TGTVGAVGEKENT

-116 IATELVEG
+116 IASELVGG

-145 DDADATTAADQE
+145 DDANDATGTADQE
-157 GSATAAAIKSNK
+157 GTDSKVAVTSGKY
-169 FVPYTSGDSL
+169 VPYTSGDSL
-179 LIGFNIDG
+179 LIGFKIDG

-199 EEEIAKCGGE
+199 EEEITKCGGE

-248 ANTGVKVTGITV
+248 VNTGVKVTGITV

-271 YKGAETTFANV
+271 YQGEATTFANV
-282 SDQLIVDKYA
+282 SDQLIVDKDA
-292 DEVKEAA
+292 DAEKDAA
-299 LYKDLVVKQR
+299 LLKELKVMQR
-309 AASSTSLTDNLVDLD
+309 DASSTSLTDNLVDLQ

-368 GHPTDPDDFQEKEYT
+368 SSPTDPDDFQTKDYT

-388 KNTVNPEKGFE
+388 KNTVNPDKGFE

-442 TTTNNAYE
+442 TTANNAYE
-450 WAEIADPTTT
+450 WVALEGDPTLT
-460 GATVEPTTYA
+460 GATAEKTTYA
-470 TVEAL
+470 TVDDL

-490 KVGSTETDWTYYQC
+490 QVGSEGSWTYYQC

-530 EAGEFADLDAL
+530 ETGEFADLDAL
-541 KDAVTADDTTE
+541 KAAVTASETTE
-552 GKIYKVGTSE
+552 GKIYKVGTSD
-562 PYSYYKVTKHVTG
+562 PYTYYKVTKHTTG
-575 A
+575 E

>member
-1 MIVADFRSIMKKLFL
+1 

-62 TGTVGAVGAENNT
+62 TGTVGAVGEKENT
-75 WAKQTVNVYMLNK
+75 WANQTVNVYMLNK
-88 GTLDLAKFGEDPIYE
+88 GTLDLAKFGDDPIYD

-124 VPQYKYY
+124 KAQYKYY

-145 DDADATTAADQE
+145 DDANKATGIEDQE
-157 GSATAAAIKSNK
+157 GTDSKVAVTSGE

-179 LIGFNIDG
+179 LIGFKIDG

-199 EEEIAKCGGE
+199 EEEITKCGGE

-271 YKGAETTFANV
+271 YQGEATTFANV
-282 SDQLIVDKYA
+282 SDQLIVDKDA
-292 DEVKEAA
+292 DAEKDAA
-299 LYKDLVVKQR
+299 LLKELKVMQR
-309 AASSTSLTDNLVDLD
+309 DGSNLNANLVALQ

-334 AMATQVGEALLA
+334 ALATQVGEALLA

-352 EITINLKQK
+352 EITINLKQR

-368 GHPTDPDDFQEKEYT
+368 NSPNEETDFQDKEYT

-410 YGLSEIQITTTL
+410 YGLSEIKITTTL

-450 WAEIADPTTT
+450 WAVLEGDPTTT

-470 TVEAL
+470 TVDDL

-490 KVGSTETDWTYYQC
+490 KVGSTETGWTYYQC

>member
-1 MIVADFRSIMKKLFL
+1 MKKLFL

-62 TGTVGAVGAENNT
+62 TGTVGAVGEKENT

-88 GTLDLAKFGEDPIYE
+88 GTLDLAMFGDDPIYK

-116 IATELVEG
+116 IASELDENG
-124 VPQYKYY
+124 VAQYKYY

-145 DDADATTAADQE
+145 DDADVTAATDQE
-157 GSATAAAIKSNK
+157 GSATAAAIENNK

-179 LIGFNIDG
+179 LIGFKIDG

-199 EEEIAKCGGE
+199 EDEITKCGGA
-209 DNIYSAFAARRD
+209 DNIYSAFAARRE

-239 LAGAESTTD
+239 LDGKKTETKDEDKA
-248 ANTGVKVTGITV
+248 VKVTGITV

-271 YKGAETTFANV
+271 YKGAAAFENV
-282 SDQLIVDKYA
+282 SDQLIVDSDAVAEKDSA
-292 DEVKEAA
+292 LLKE
-299 LYKDLVVKQR
+299 LKVMQR
-309 AASSTSLTDNLVDLD
+309 ASASSPLTEKLVELQ

-346 IPADKY
+346 IPANKY

-368 GHPTDPDDFQEKEYT
+368 NHPTDPDDFQEKEYT
-383 YTADL
+383 YTAEL
-388 KNTVNPEKGFE
+388 KNTVNSEKGFE

-450 WAEIADPTTT
+450 WVKLDSKPA
-460 GATVEPTTYA
+460 GAIFEETKYA
-470 TVEAL
+470 TVDDL
-475 KAAVAANASNSGKIY
+475 KKAVAPNASNSGKIY
-490 KVGSTETDWTYYQC
+490 MVGTGEPYEYYQC
-504 KVKVVTPAPTV
+504 KVKATTTAPAATYTLDEYTFQVGDPV
-515 KYEFDTYEF
+515 EEATYETKE
-524 QEGDVV
+524 QL
-530 EAGEFADLDAL
+530 EAAGVA
-541 KDAVTADDTTE
+541 TAE
-552 GKIYKVGTSE
+552 NESKIYKVGTEESG
-562 PYSYYKVTKHVTG
+562 YKYFKVTKHTSSE
-575 A
+575 

>member
-1 MIVADFRSIMKKLFL
+1 

-62 TGTVGAVGAENNT
+62 TGTVGAVGEKENT

-88 GTLDLAKFGEDPIYE
+88 GTLDLAMFGDDPIYE

-116 IATELVEG
+116 IATEFVND

-145 DDADATTAADQE
+145 DDANDTTATNQE
-157 GSATAAAIKSNK
+157 GSATAAAIENNN
-169 FVPYTSGDSL
+169 FVPYISGDSL
-179 LIGFNIDG
+179 LIGFKIDG

-199 EEEIAKCGGE
+199 EEDITKCDGE

-239 LAGAESTTD
+239 LDGKKIETTD
-248 ANTGVKVTGITV
+248 PDKAVKVTGITV

-271 YKGAETTFANV
+271 YKGAAAFENV
-282 SDQLIVDKYA
+282 SDQLIVDKY
-292 DEVKEAA
+292 ENPETEAA

-309 AASSTSLTDNLVDLD
+309 TLGAPLTQNLEALD
-324 PVTPKWNNGM
+324 PVTPKWNNGT

-346 IPADKY
+346 IPAKKY
-352 EITINLKQK
+352 EITINLEQN
-361 VQVKGDK
+361 VQVTGDK
-368 GHPTDPDDFQEKEYT
+368 AHPTPGDYQIKKYT

-388 KNTVNPEKGFE
+388 KNTVNLEKGFE

-410 YGLSEIQITTTL
+410 YGLSEIVITTTL
-422 IPWKDGGNIEMN
+422 TPWKDGGNIEMN
-434 PEDETFGA
+434 PEDETFGE
-442 TTTNNAYE
+442 TTANNAYE
-450 WAEIADPTTT
+450 WEKIADPTGTP
-460 GATVEPTTYA
+460 TVKVEETKYA
-470 TVEAL
+470 TVDDL
-475 KAAVAANASNSGKIY
+475 KEAVAANASNSGKIY
-490 KVGSTETDWTYYQC
+490 MVGTGEPYEYYQC
-504 KVKVVTPAPTV
+504 KVKATTPAPAATYTLDEYTFQV
-515 KYEFDTYEF
+515 GDPVEEATYETKE
-524 QEGDVV
+524 QL
-530 EAGEFADLDAL
+530 EAAGVA
-541 KDAVTADDTTE
+541 TAE
-552 GKIYKVGTSE
+552 NESKIYKVGTEESG
-562 PYSYYKVTKHVTG
+562 YKYFKVTKHTSG
-575 A
+575 E

>member
-1 MIVADFRSIMKKLFL
+1 MKKLFL

-62 TGTVGAVGAENNT
+62 TGTVGAVGEKENT

-88 GTLDLAKFGEDPIYE
+88 GTLDLAMFGDDPIYK
-103 NTVLTTPADNASG
+103 NAVLTTPNGYDSG
-116 IATELVEG
+116 IATEFDNDGETPL
-124 VPQYKYY
+124 YKYY
-131 PTTKTAFD
+131 PTDKNAFD

-145 DDADATTAADQE
+145 DDADKTTVENQD
-157 GSATAAAIKSNK
+157 GSATAAAIKNNK
-169 FVPYTSGDSL
+169 FVPYINGDSL

-199 EEEIAKCGGE
+199 EKEIENCGGV

-239 LAGAESTTD
+239 LDGKKTETTD
-248 ANTGVKVTGITV
+248 PDKAVQVTGITV

-271 YKGAETTFANV
+271 YQGEATTFANV
-282 SDQLIVDKYA
+282 SDQLIVDRDA
-292 DEVKEAA
+292 DSEKDAA
-299 LYKDLVVKQR
+299 LLKELKVKQR
-309 AASSTSLTDNLVDLD
+309 ESASSPLTDNLVDLKS
-324 PVTPKWNNGM
+324 VTPKWNNGM

-352 EITINLKQK
+352 EITINLQQK

-368 GHPTDPDDFQEKEYT
+368 KNPTPDDYQTKVYT

-388 KNTVNPEKGFE
+388 KNTVNPENGFE

-422 IPWKDGGNIEMN
+422 TPWNDGGNIEMN

-442 TTTNNAYE
+442 TTANKDYE
-450 WAEIADPTTT
+450 WAALDAEPA
-460 GATVEPTTYA
+460 GATVEATTY
-470 TVEAL
+470 ESL
-475 KAAVAANASNSGKIY
+475 DSLNAAVAANASNSGKIY
-490 KVGSTETDWTYYQC
+490 KVGSEGSWTYYQC
-504 KVKVVTPAPTV
+504 KVKVVTPPAQAAT
-515 KYEFDTYEF
+515 YTFDEYTF
-524 QEGDVV
+524 QEGDTV
-530 EAGEFADLDAL
+530 EATYGTKEELEG
-541 KDAVTADDTTE
+541 AVTANADTE
-552 GKIYKVGTSE
+552 NKIYKVGTD
-562 PYSYYKVTKHVTG
+562 PDVKYYKVTKNVAG

>member
-1 MIVADFRSIMKKLFL
+1 MKKLFL

-37 GGNGKDGLQQ
+37 GGNGKDGLQK

-62 TGTVGAVGAENNT
+62 TGTVGAVGEKENT

-88 GTLDLAKFGEDPIYE
+88 GTLDLAKFGDDPIYE

-116 IATELVEG
+116 IATELVEN

-145 DDADATTAADQE
+145 DDADVTAAGDQD

-169 FVPYTSGDSL
+169 FAPYTSGDSL

-199 EEEIAKCGGE
+199 EEEINKCGGE
-209 DNIYSAFAARRD
+209 ENIYSAFAARRE

-239 LAGAESTTD
+239 LDGKKTETTD
-248 ANTGVKVTGITV
+248 PDKAVKVTGITV

-271 YKGAETTFANV
+271 YQGEATTFANV
-282 SDQLIVDKYA
+282 SDQLIVDKYEDPEA
-292 DEVKEAA
+292 EAA
-299 LYKDLVVKQR
+299 LYTDLKVMQR
-309 AASSTSLTDNLVDLD
+309 TDGAPLTQNLEALE
-324 PVTPKWNNGM
+324 PVTPAWNNGM

-352 EITINLKQK
+352 EITINLEQK

-368 GHPTDPDDFQEKEYT
+368 NSPTPDDFQTKEYT
-383 YTADL
+383 YNADL

-410 YGLSEIQITTTL
+410 YGLSEIVITTTL
-422 IPWKDGGNIEMN
+422 TPWKDGGNIEMN

-442 TTTNNAYE
+442 TTANNAYE
-450 WAEIADPTTT
+450 WAALEGDPTTT
-460 GATVEPTTYA
+460 GATVEPTPYA
-470 TVEAL
+470 TVDDL

-490 KVGSTETDWTYYQC
+490 KVGSTETGWTYYQC
-504 KVKVVTPAPTV
+504 KVKVVTPPAPAA
-515 KYEFDTYEF
+515 TYTLETYTF
-524 QEGDVV
+524 QEGVDNV
-530 EAGEFADLDAL
+530 EASYDTKELLDA
-541 KDAVTADDTTE
+541 AGVATAENE
-552 GKIYKVGTSE
+552 GKIYKVGTSD
-562 PYSYYKVTKHVTG
+562 PYTYYIVKKQVG
-575 A
+575 E

>member
-1 MIVADFRSIMKKLFL
+1 MKKLFL

-62 TGTVGAVGAENNT
+62 TGTVGAVGEKENT
-75 WAKQTVNVYMLNK
+75 WANQTVNVYMLNK
-88 GTLDLAKFGEDPIYE
+88 GTLDLAKFGDDPIYD

-124 VPQYKYY
+124 KAQYKYY

-145 DDADATTAADQE
+145 DDANKATGIEDQE
-157 GSATAAAIKSNK
+157 GTDSKVAVTSGE

-179 LIGFNIDG
+179 LIGFKIDG

-199 EEEIAKCGGE
+199 EEEITKCGGE
-209 DNIYSAFAARRD
+209 DNIYSAFAARRE

-239 LAGAESTTD
+239 LAGAESTT
-248 ANTGVKVTGITV
+248 NTKTGVNVTGITV

-271 YKGAETTFANV
+271 YQGEATTFANV
-282 SDQLIVDKYA
+282 SDQLIVDKDA
-292 DEVKEAA
+292 DAEKDAA
-299 LYKDLVVKQR
+299 LLKELKVMQRDGSNLNADLVALQ
-309 AASSTSLTDNLVDLD
+309 

-334 AMATQVGEALLA
+334 ALATQVGEALLA

-352 EITINLKQK
+352 EITINLKQR

-368 GHPTDPDDFQEKEYT
+368 NNPNEETDFQDKEYT

-410 YGLSEIQITTTL
+410 YGLSEIKITTTL

-442 TTTNNAYE
+442 TTANNAYE
-450 WAEIADPTTT
+450 WVKLDSEPT
-460 GATVEPTTYA
+460 GATFEPTPYA
-470 TVEAL
+470 TVDDL

-490 KVGSTETDWTYYQC
+490 KVGTGEPYEYYQC
-504 KVKVVTPAPTV
+504 KVKVVTPAPTPTV
-515 KYEFDTYEF
+515 TFELTDYTTSFNEESDAIAGTYTNFSEL
-524 QEGDVV
+524 E
-530 EAGEFADLDAL
+530 EAGVAKEENVD
-541 KDAVTADDTTE
+541 
-552 GKIYKVGTSE
+552 KIYKVGTVESG
-562 PYSYYKVTKHVTG
+562 YTYYKVTKKTSG
-575 A
+575 E

>member
-1 MIVADFRSIMKKLFL
+1 

-62 TGTVGAVGAENNT
+62 TGTVGAVGEKENT
-75 WAKQTVNVYMLNK
+75 WANQTVNVYMLNK
-88 GTLDLAKFGEDPIYE
+88 GTLELAKFGEDPIYN
-103 NTVLTTPADNASG
+103 NTVLTTPNGNVSG
-116 IATELVEG
+116 IATELVNG
-124 VPQYKYY
+124 VAQYKYY

-145 DDADATTAADQE
+145 DDANDTTATDQE
-157 GSATAAAIKSNK
+157 GSATAAAIENNK
-169 FVPYTSGDSL
+169 FVPYISGDSL
-179 LIGFNIDG
+179 LIGFKIDG

-199 EEEIAKCGGE
+199 DEEITKCGGA

-239 LAGAESTTD
+239 LDGKKTETTD
-248 ANTGVKVTGITV
+248 PDKAVKVTGITV

-271 YKGAETTFANV
+271 YQGETTTFANV
-282 SDQLIVDKYA
+282 SNQLIVDNDA
-292 DEVKEAA
+292 DSVKDAA
-299 LYKDLVVKQR
+299 LLKELKVMKR
-309 AASSTSLTDNLVDLD
+309 ADGAALTDKLVDLT

-361 VQVKGDK
+361 VQVKGNK
-368 GHPTDPDDFQEKEYT
+368 LTPQEGDFEEKEYT
-383 YTADL
+383 YEADL
-388 KNTVNPEKGFE
+388 KNTFNPEKGFE

-434 PEDETFGA
+434 PEDETFGEN
-442 TTTNNAYE
+442 TTNNAYE
-450 WAEIADPTTT
+450 WVKLEGNPTLT
-460 GATVEPTTYA
+460 GATAEKTTYESF
-470 TVEAL
+470 EAL
-475 KAAVAANASNSGKIY
+475 KAAVPANASNSGKIY
-490 KVGSTETDWTYYQC
+490 KVGSEGSWTYYQC
-504 KVKVVTPAPTV
+504 KVKVT
-515 KYEFDTYEF
+515 YEFDTYTF
-524 QEGDVV
+524 QEGVDTA
-530 EAGEFADLDAL
+530 EEPAYDTLELL
-541 KDAVTADDTTE
+541 KAAVTADATTE
-552 GKIYKVGTSE
+552 GKIYKVGTSD
-562 PYSYYKVTKHVTG
+562 PYTYYKVTKHTSG
-575 A
+575 E

>member
-1 MIVADFRSIMKKLFL
+1 MR
-16 MGAVAS
+16 AVAS

-37 GGNGKDGLQQ
+37 GGNGKDGLQK

-62 TGTVGAVGAENNT
+62 TGTVGAVGEKENT

-116 IATELVEG
+116 IATELVGG
-124 VPQYKYY
+124 VAQYKYY

-145 DDADATTAADQE
+145 DDADVTAAAEQE
-157 GSATAAAIKSNK
+157 GSENAAAIKGNK

-209 DNIYSAFAARRD
+209 DNIYSAFAARRE

-239 LAGAESTTD
+239 LDGKKTETTD
-248 ANTGVKVTGITV
+248 PDKAVKVTGITV

-271 YKGAETTFANV
+271 YKGAAAFENV
-282 SDQLIVDKYA
+282 SDQLIVDKDA
-292 DEVKEAA
+292 DTEKDAA
-299 LYKDLVVKQR
+299 LLKELEVKQR
-309 AASSTSLTDNLVDLD
+309 ADGAPLTQNLEALE
-324 PVTPKWNNGM
+324 PVTPAWNNGM

-368 GHPTDPDDFQEKEYT
+368 LNPQDGDFEEKPYT

-410 YGLSEIQITTTL
+410 YGLSEIVITTTL
-422 IPWKDGGNIEMN
+422 TPWKDGGNIEMN
-434 PEDETFGA
+434 PENETFGA
-442 TTTNNAYE
+442 TTANKAYE
-450 WAEIADPTTT
+450 WAEIADPSSTP
-460 GATVEPTTYA
+460 GVKVEETTYA
-470 TVEAL
+470 TVDDL

-490 KVGSTETDWTYYQC
+490 KVGSDGSWTYYQC
-504 KVKVVTPAPTV
+504 KVKATTPAPTPTV
-515 KYEFDTYEF
+515 TFEFDTYTF
-524 QEGDVV
+524 QEGVDTA
-530 EAGEFADLDAL
+530 EEPAYDTLELL
-541 KDAVTADDTTE
+541 KAAVTPSETTE
-552 GKIYKVGTSE
+552 GKIYKVGTA
-562 PYSYYKVTKHVTG
+562 PDFTYYKVTKHTSG
-575 A
+575 E

>member
-1 MIVADFRSIMKKLFL
+1 MKKLFL

-37 GGNGKDGLQQ
+37 GGNGKDGLQK

-88 GTLDLAKFGEDPIYE
+88 GTLDVAMFGTDPIYE
-103 NTVLTTPADNASG
+103 NTVLTTPTDNASG
-116 IATELVEG
+116 IASELDEHG
-124 VPQYKYY
+124 VAQYKYY

-145 DDADATTAADQE
+145 DDAVNTAAGDQD
-157 GSATAAAIKSNK
+157 GSATAAAIKSGK
-169 FVPYTSGDSL
+169 FVPYTSEDSL
-179 LIGFNIDG
+179 LIGFQIDG

-199 EEEIAKCGGE
+199 EEEMNKCGGE
-209 DNIYSAFAARRD
+209 ENIYSAFAARRD

-271 YKGAETTFANV
+271 YKGAAAFENV
-282 SDQLIVDKYA
+282 SDQLIVDKY
-292 DEVKEAA
+292 ENPETEAA

-309 AASSTSLTDNLVDLD
+309 TDGAPLTDNLVDLD

-334 AMATQVGEALLA
+334 ALATQVGEALLA

-352 EITINLKQK
+352 DITINLQQK

-368 GHPTDPDDFQEKEYT
+368 NSPVDPDDFQTKDYT
-383 YTADL
+383 YTAEL
-388 KNTVNPEKGFE
+388 KNTVNPDKGFE

-410 YGLSEIQITTTL
+410 YGLSEIKITTTL

-450 WAEIADPTTT
+450 WALLDAEPT
-460 GATVEPTTYA
+460 GATVEPTTYT
-470 TVEAL
+470 TVEDL

-490 KVGSTETDWTYYQC
+490 KVGTAETSWTYYQC
-504 KVKVVTPAPTV
+504 KVKTTTPAPAET
-515 KYEFDTYEF
+515 YSFDEYTLQESDHVEATYETK
-524 QEGDVV
+524 EEL
-530 EAGEFADLDAL
+530 EAAITANAD
-541 KDAVTADDTTE
+541 TE
-552 GKIYKVGTSE
+552 NKIYKVGTTD
-562 PYSYYKVTKHVTG
+562 PYTYYKVTKHVAG

>member
-1 MIVADFRSIMKKLFL
+1 MKKLFL

-62 TGTVGAVGAENNT
+62 TGTVGAVGAENNK
-75 WAKQTVNVYMLNK
+75 WAGQAVNVYMLNK
-88 GTLDLAKFGEDPIYE
+88 GTLNVAKFGEESIYE
-103 NTVLTTPADNASG
+103 NTVLTTPTDNASG
-116 IATELVEG
+116 IATEFVND

-145 DDADATTAADQE
+145 DDADVTAAGDQD
-157 GSATAAAIKSNK
+157 GSATAAAIENNK

-179 LIGFNIDG
+179 LIGFKIDG

-199 EEEIAKCGGE
+199 EEEITKCDGK

-239 LAGAESTTD
+239 LDGKKTETTD
-248 ANTGVKVTGITV
+248 PDKAVQVTGITV

-271 YKGAETTFANV
+271 YQGEATTFANV
-282 SDQLIVDKYA
+282 SDQLIVDNDA
-292 DEVKEAA
+292 DSVKDAA
-299 LYKDLVVKQR
+299 LLKELKVMKR
-309 AASSTSLTDNLVDLD
+309 ADGAVLTDKLVDLT
-324 PVTPKWNNGM
+324 PVTPKWNNGT

-346 IPADKY
+346 IPAKKY
-352 EITINLKQK
+352 EITINLKQR

-368 GHPTDPDDFQEKEYT
+368 NHPNEETDYQDKEYT

-388 KNTVNPEKGFE
+388 KNTVNPENGFE

-434 PEDETFGA
+434 PEDETFGEN
-442 TTTNNAYE
+442 TTNNAYE
-450 WAEIADPTTT
+450 WVKLEGDPTLT
-460 GATVEPTTYA
+460 GATAETTTY
-470 TVEAL
+470 ESLDAL

-490 KVGSTETDWTYYQC
+490 KVGSEGSWTYYQC
-504 KVKVVTPAPTV
+504 KVKVVTPAPTPTV
-515 KYEFDTYEF
+515 TFELTDYTSSYNEEDIAGTYTNFSEL
-524 QEGDVV
+524 E
-530 EAGEFADLDAL
+530 EAGVAKEENVD
-541 KDAVTADDTTE
+541 
-552 GKIYKVGTSE
+552 KIYKVGTEESG
-562 PYSYYKVTKHVTG
+562 YTYFKVTKNTSG
-575 A
+575 E

>member
-1 MIVADFRSIMKKLFL
+1 MKKLFL

-62 TGTVGAVGAENNT
+62 TGTVGAVGEKENT
-75 WAKQTVNVYMLNK
+75 WANQTVNVYMLNK
-88 GTLDLAKFGEDPIYE
+88 GTLELAKFGKDPIYD

-116 IATELVEG
+116 IATELDEHG
-124 VPQYKYY
+124 VAQYKYY

-145 DDADATTAADQE
+145 DDANDTTATDQD
-157 GSATAAAIKSNK
+157 GSATAAAIKNNK

-179 LIGFNIDG
+179 LIGFKIDG

-199 EEEIAKCGGE
+199 GDEITKCGGE

-239 LAGAESTTD
+239 LDGKKTETTD
-248 ANTGVKVTGITV
+248 EDKAVQVTGITV

-271 YKGAETTFANV
+271 YQGAETTFENV
-282 SDQLIVDKYA
+282 SDQLIVDKDA
-292 DEVKEAA
+292 DSEKDAA
-299 LYKDLVVKQR
+299 LLKELKVKQR
-309 AASSTSLTDNLVDLD
+309 ESASSPLTDNLVDLK

-368 GHPTDPDDFQEKEYT
+368 GTPQEGDFEEKEYT
-383 YTADL
+383 YEADL

-434 PEDETFGA
+434 PEDETFGE

-450 WAEIADPTTT
+450 WAEIADPTSTPSVK
-460 GATVEPTTYA
+460 VEKTTYA
-470 TVEAL
+470 TVEDL

-490 KVGSTETDWTYYQC
+490 KVGSEGSWKYYQC
-504 KVKVVTPAPTV
+504 KVKVVTPPAPAV
-515 KYEFDTYEF
+515 TYTLETYTF
-524 QEGDVV
+524 QVGVDHV
-530 EAGEFADLDAL
+530 EASYDTKEQLEADGVA
-541 KDAVTADDTTE
+541 TAENE
-552 GKIYKVGTSE
+552 GKIYQVGTSD
-562 PYSYYKVTKHVTG
+562 PYTYYMVTKHTSG
-575 A
+575 E

>member
-1 MIVADFRSIMKKLFL
+1 

-88 GTLDLAKFGEDPIYE
+88 GTLDLAKFGDDPIYE

-145 DDADATTAADQE
+145 DDADVTAEGDRD
-157 GSATAAAIKSNK
+157 GSATAAAIKSGK
-169 FVPYTSGDSL
+169 FFPYTSGDSL
-179 LIGFNIDG
+179 LIGFQIDG

-199 EEEIAKCGGE
+199 EEEMNKCGGV

-271 YKGAETTFANV
+271 YQGEAAFENV
-282 SDQLIVDKYA
+282 SDQLIVDKDDDA
-292 DEVKEAA
+292 EKDAA
-299 LYKDLVVKQR
+299 LLKELKVMQR
-309 AASSTSLTDNLVDLD
+309 ESTTAALTDNLVDLK

-334 AMATQVGEALLA
+334 ALATQVGEALLA
-346 IPADKY
+346 IPANEY
-352 EITINLKQK
+352 EITINLQQK

-368 GHPTDPDDFQEKEYT
+368 SSLVDPDDFKTKDYT

-388 KNTVNPEKGFE
+388 KNTVNPDKGFE

-442 TTTNNAYE
+442 TTANNAYE
-450 WAEIADPTTT
+450 WALLDAEPT

-470 TVEAL
+470 TVEDL

-490 KVGSTETDWTYYQC
+490 KVGTAETSWTYYQC
-504 KVKVVTPAPTV
+504 KVKTTTPAPTV
-515 KYEFDTYEF
+515 TFTFEEYTLQGTDTPEA
-524 QEGDVV
+524 DV
-530 EAGEFADLDAL
+530 FTDLDELNASG
-541 KDAVTADDTTE
+541 KNVEENE
-552 GKIYKVGTSE
+552 GKIYKVGTE
-562 PYSYYKVTKHVTG
+562 PDVKYYKVTKHT

>member
-1 MIVADFRSIMKKLFL
+1 MKKLFL

-199 EEEIAKCGGE
+199 EEEIAKCGGV

-221 VQPNIKFE
+221 VQPNIKFD

-271 YKGAETTFANV
+271 YQGEATTFANV

-309 AASSTSLTDNLVDLD
+309 AASSTSLTDNLVDLE

-442 TTTNNAYE
+442 TTANKAYE
-450 WAEIADPTTT
+450 WAALEGEPA
-460 GATVEPTTYA
+460 GATVEATTYESL
-470 TVEAL
+470 EAL

-490 KVGSTETDWTYYQC
+490 KVGSDGSWTYYQC
-504 KVKVVTPAPTV
+504 KVKATTPAPAPTV
-515 KYEFDTYEF
+515 TFEFDTYTF
-524 QEGDVV
+524 QEGVDTA
-530 EAGEFADLDAL
+530 EEPAYDTLELL
-541 KDAVTADDTTE
+541 KAAVTPSETTE
-552 GKIYKVGTSE
+552 GKIYKVGTA
-562 PYSYYKVTKHVTG
+562 PDFTYYKVTKHTSG
-575 A
+575 E

>member
-1 MIVADFRSIMKKLFL
+1 

-62 TGTVGAVGAENNT
+62 TGTVGAVGEKENT

-116 IATELVEG
+116 IATELVGG
-124 VPQYKYY
+124 VAQYKYY

-145 DDADATTAADQE
+145 DDADVTAAEDRD

-199 EEEIAKCGGE
+199 EEEIAKCGSE

-271 YKGAETTFANV
+271 YKGEAAFENV
-282 SDQLIVDKYA
+282 SNQLIVDKYA
-292 DEVKEAA
+292 DEVKEAT

-309 AASSTSLTDNLVDLD
+309 GATAALTENLVDLES
-324 PVTPKWNNGM
+324 VTPKWNNGM

-368 GHPTDPDDFQEKEYT
+368 NHPTDPDDFQEKEYT

-388 KNTVNPEKGFE
+388 KNTVNPDKGFE

-442 TTTNNAYE
+442 TTANKAYE
-450 WAEIADPTTT
+450 WAALEGDPTTT

-470 TVEAL
+470 TVEDL

-490 KVGSTETDWTYYQC
+490 KVGSTETGWTYYQC
-504 KVKVVTPAPTV
+504 KVKATTPAPTPTV
-515 KYEFDTYEF
+515 TFEFDTYTF
-524 QEGDVV
+524 QEGVDTA
-530 EAGEFADLDAL
+530 EEPAYDTLELL
-541 KDAVTADDTTE
+541 KAAVTADATTE

-562 PYSYYKVTKHVTG
+562 PYTYYKVTKHTSG
-575 A
+575 E

>member
-1 MIVADFRSIMKKLFL
+1 

-103 NTVLTTPADNASG
+103 NTVLTTPTDNASG
-116 IATELVEG
+116 IASELDEHG
-124 VPQYKYY
+124 VAQYKYY

-145 DDADATTAADQE
+145 DDANDTIAADQD

-179 LIGFNIDG
+179 LIGFKIDG

-199 EEEIAKCGGE
+199 EEEITKCGGE
-209 DNIYSAFAARRD
+209 DNIYSAFAARRE

-239 LAGAESTTD
+239 LAGAQSTTD

-271 YKGAETTFANV
+271 YKGEATFENV
-282 SDQLIVDKYA
+282 SNQLIVDKYA

-309 AASSTSLTDNLVDLD
+309 GATAALTENLVDLE

-334 AMATQVGEALLA
+334 ALATQVGEALLA

-442 TTTNNAYE
+442 TTANNAYE
-450 WAEIADPTTT
+450 WAEIADPTTS
-460 GATVEPTTYA
+460 GATVELTTYA

-490 KVGSTETDWTYYQC
+490 KVGSDGSWTYYQC
-504 KVKVVTPAPTV
+504 KVKVVTPPAPAAT
-515 KYEFDTYEF
+515 YTFDEYTFHEGDAVEATYETKG
-524 QEGDVV
+524 EL
-530 EAGEFADLDAL
+530 EA
-541 KDAVTADDTTE
+541 AVTANADTE
-552 GKIYKVGTSE
+552 NKIYKVGTTE
-562 PYSYYKVTKHVTG
+562 PYTYYKVTKHVAG

>member
-1 MIVADFRSIMKKLFL
+1 

-62 TGTVGAVGAENNT
+62 TGTVGAVGEKENT
-75 WAKQTVNVYMLNK
+75 WANQTVNVYMLNK
-88 GTLDLAKFGEDPIYE
+88 GTLDLAMFGEAPIYE
-103 NTVLTTPADNASG
+103 NTVLTTPYGNASG
-116 IATELVEG
+116 IATEFDTDGTTPL
-124 VPQYKYY
+124 YKYY
-131 PTTKTAFD
+131 PTDKNAFD

-145 DDADATTAADQE
+145 DDADKATGIEDQKGTDSKVAVTNSE
-157 GSATAAAIKSNK
+157 
-169 FVPYTSGDSL
+169 FVPYISGDSL

-199 EEEIAKCGGE
+199 KEDIKNCGGE
-209 DNIYSAFAARRD
+209 ENIYSAFAARRD

-239 LAGAESTTD
+239 LDGKKIETTD
-248 ANTGVKVTGITV
+248 PDKAVKVTGITV

-271 YKGAETTFANV
+271 YKGAAAFENV
-282 SDQLIVDKYA
+282 SNQLIVDKDA
-292 DEVKEAA
+292 DAEKDAA
-299 LYKDLVVKQR
+299 LLKELKVMQR
-309 AASSTSLTDNLVDLD
+309 DGSNLNANLEALE
-324 PVTPKWNNGM
+324 PVTPAWNNGM

-346 IPADKY
+346 IPAKKY
-352 EITINLKQK
+352 EITINLEQK

-368 GHPTDPDDFQEKEYT
+368 NHSTPDDFQPKKYT

-388 KNTVNPEKGFE
+388 ENTVNPEKGFE

-434 PEDETFGA
+434 PEDETFGE

-450 WAEIADPTTT
+450 WVKLEGDPTLT
-460 GATVEPTTYA
+460 GATAEKTTYESF
-470 TVEAL
+470 EAL

-490 KVGSTETDWTYYQC
+490 KVGTGDPYEYYQC
-504 KVKVVTPAPTV
+504 KVQVVTPPAPAA
-515 KYEFDTYEF
+515 TYTLDEYTF
-524 QEGDVV
+524 QEGVDNV
-530 EAGEFADLDAL
+530 EASYDTKEKLDA
-541 KDAVTADDTTE
+541 DGVATAENE
-552 GKIYKVGTSE
+552 GKIYKVGTEESG
-562 PYSYYKVTKHVTG
+562 YKYYMVTKHTSG
-575 A
+575 E